1 MEKKDLMNQ
10 SVSSKQQ
17 TVENS
22 KEVSENLEQKHPSKL
37 EQKTLIAISELIRE
51 GYSFGRIKFNR
62 EIDLRQVKK
71 KIRSIEICKGII
83 SPVLVVPASDCLKS
97 GLELVDCNDKPI
109 TKDTPDVEFILIVI
123 DGQHRMKALK
133 ELNNRMRK
141 EGNLEYEGYCYLPLI
156 NHYNVVILLRETNV
170 STDPWDGMDWL
181 TQLLANASS
190 DGFPIEKLEW
200 VKEKAKN
207 GSDAAAWA
215 WVNNGKVY
223 TKSFCIKASKDS
235 KKLETLADTTSFN
248 EDKKLYDAASKSFT
262 QNAAKVLGWKI
273 LPIWLYGKL
282 DELVKKDMVRSKA
295 IALLAEFIE
304 GIGSSDVQEIST
316 MKKTADQSKDY
327 RVSNKLDELFAEFEK
342 TIASKTTGL

>member
-1 MEKKDLMNQ
+1 MEKKGLISQ
-10 SVSSKQQ
+10 SVPSKEQ
-17 TVENS
+17 TVEVS
-22 KEVSENLEQKHPSKL
+22 KEVFENLEQEQPLRL
-37 EQKTLIAISELIRE
+37 EPKTLMAISELIRQ

-62 EIDLRQVKK
+62 EIDSRQVKK
-71 KIRSIEICKGII
+71 KMRSIEICKGTI
-83 SPVLVVPASDCLKS
+83 SPVLVVPALDCLKA

-109 TKDTPDVEFILIVI
+109 TEDTPGIEFILIII

-133 ELNNRMRK
+133 DLNSRMRK

-156 NHYNVVILLRETNV
+156 KHYDVVTLLREANIATV
-170 STDPWDGMDWL
+170 PWDGMDWL
-181 TQLLANASS
+181 TQLLANASN

-207 GSDAAAWA
+207 GSDAATWA

-262 QNAAKVLGWKI
+262 QNAAKVLGWKV

-316 MKKTADQSKDY
+316 MKKTIDHSKDY
-327 RVSNKLDELFAEFEK
+327 RISNKLDELFAEFKK
-342 TIASKTTGL
+342 TTANKTTGL